1 MKINKKRS
9 CFLLAAVSSML
20 LLSGCQMK
28 ELYENIRTEISQEG
42 AAVDE
47 FFCGEDNTDTEKAGH
62 VSDAKLSETESIDTA
77 SQETS
82 DSKTKDTEASDTA
95 SGIEGSDPYAK
106 NYAYVALD
114 VQTKQVYDEV
124 LTAILLQKEKVE
136 YQRQIFRS

>member
-47 FFCGEDNTDTEKAGH
+47 FFCGEDNADTEKAGH

-82 DSKTKDTEASDTA
+82 DSKTKDTEASDTC
-95 SGIEGSDPYAK
+95 
-106 NYAYVALD
+106 
-114 VQTKQVYDEV
+114 
-124 LTAILLQKEKVE
+124 LLYTSRCV
-136 YQRQIFRS
+136 